1 MVGAYRFVFV
11 LTAVVEEEDGT
22 IKLQSVVA
30 PTTDT
35 TEEEVSEL
43 YVYQVHYTQMSNLIN
58 PADRVDIFLPHASQL
73 GFFLNITRFIDT
85 FQLYL
90 DAVAQRAI
98 DRDQQH
104 IRSIEHYFELRRDT
118 MGFKPAFAII
128 ETKMNLPDEVMDHP
142 TIVTIAAACGDM
154 MAIANDL
161 YSYNVE

>member
-1 MVGAYRFVFV
+1 MHRAYGGR
-11 LTAVVEEEDGT
+11 LTSLWMPFAILHARAPRVNGSAERSLDSKLHLQPNRILSDNTHRYWENG
-22 IKLQSVVA
+22 IKVC
-30 PTTDT
+30 
-35 TEEEVSEL
+35 TESC
-43 YVYQVHYTQMSNLIN
+43 Q
-58 PADRVDIFLPHASQL
+58 R
-73 GFFLNITRFIDT
+73 RFIDT

-128 ETKMNLPDEVMDHP
+128 VTKMNLPDEVMDHP